1 MRCMQSGILLYMHAR
16 HNMVFLYAVVIAAGT
31 SVLPFISHASF
42 AEDLR
47 KIHEQSQE
55 ERESRREQFKQDI
68 LEKRKVML
76 TKWHDR
82 KQGFTDRLKEEQ
94 DKLRSGF
101 EIRRAKEEELRAG
114 SSSISDIDNKDQEP
128 IGGFF
133 AAIKKSA
140 EGIVHAFLPFANVFG
155 D

>member
-16 HNMVFLYAVVIAAGT
+16 HNIVSLYAVVIAAGT

-68 LEKRKVML
+68 LEKRKIML

-94 DKLRSGF
+94 DKIRSGF
-101 EIRRAKEEELRAG
+101 EIRRVKEEELRA
-114 SSSISDIDNKDQEP
+114 SSSSALDLKNQDQEL

-133 AAIKKSA
+133 AAIKKNA
-140 EGIVHAFLPFANVFG
+140 HDIAHTFLPFTNIFG